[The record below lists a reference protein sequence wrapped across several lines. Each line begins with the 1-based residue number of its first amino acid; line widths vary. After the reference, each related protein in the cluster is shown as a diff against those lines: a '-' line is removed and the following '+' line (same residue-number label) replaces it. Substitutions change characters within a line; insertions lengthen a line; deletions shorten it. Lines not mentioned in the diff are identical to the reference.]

1 MKDSIKILLVIL
13 IGLPILTGLWYM
25 GTYNSLINAE
35 ENVNQQWAIV
45 QSKYQR
51 RFDLIPR
58 IVNSTKMYIN
68 FERDLLTDITEAR
81 SKWAESLGQP
91 IEEQMQDTSGLENV
105 LSRLMVVVTT
115 ENYPE
120 LKSDQIV
127 LALIDEL
134 EGTENRISVERDRYN
149 IEATKYNKKL
159 RIFPSSIVAG
169 MGGFDRKPLFKAQ
182 SGADIA
188 PLVPMG

>member
-1 MKDSIKILLVIL
+1 MKDSIKIIL
-13 IGLPILTGLWYM
+13 AIIIGLPILMGLWYV
-25 GTYNSLINAE
+25 GTHNSLVNAE
-35 ENVNQQWAIV
+35 ENVHQQWGVV

-81 SKWAESLGQP
+81 SKWGESLGQP
-91 IEEQMQDTSGLENV
+91 IEEQMGEASGLENV

-120 LKSDQIV
+120 LKSDQLV

-149 IEATKYNKKL
+149 AEATKYNKKL

-169 MGGFDRKPLFKAQ
+169 MGGFDRMPLFEAQ

>member
-1 MKDSIKILLVIL
+1 MSFYNLRAVKRKLNDSIKIIL
-13 IGLPILTGLWYM
+13 ALIIGLPILIGFWYV
-25 GTYNSLINAE
+25 GTHNSLINAE
-35 ENVNQQWAIV
+35 ENVHQQWAVV

-81 SKWAESLGQP
+81 SRWTETLGQP

-120 LKSDQIV
+120 LKIDQLV

-134 EGTENRISVERDRYN
+134 E
-149 IEATKYNKKL
+149 
-159 RIFPSSIVAG
+159 
-169 MGGFDRKPLFKAQ
+169 
-182 SGADIA
+182 
-188 PLVPMG
+188 